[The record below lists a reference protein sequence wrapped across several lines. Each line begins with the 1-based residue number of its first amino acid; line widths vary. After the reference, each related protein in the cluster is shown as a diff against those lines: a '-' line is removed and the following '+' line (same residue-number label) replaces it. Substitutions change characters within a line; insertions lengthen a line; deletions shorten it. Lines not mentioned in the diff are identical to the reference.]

1 MTGKM
6 VNLVDKDGNA
16 IRKGRIRPALMTA
29 LRLIVEEGLSQDAAA
44 KRVGMKGPSL
54 TVALHK
60 PHVRAALAGVKRAW
74 LESQTSKAWLTVANL
89 AESAVSEDVR
99 LKASRTFLDAAG
111 ELTPDDKGGAGPRQL
126 IQIITR
132 SVQMGGQPLDQ
143 RLPGVVEALPRNLID
158 VTPSDSGEV

>member
-1 MTGKM
+1 MTHS
-6 VNLVDKDGNA
+6 LAPLQDKDGKA
-16 IRKGRIRPALMTA
+16 LRKGRIRPALMTA
-29 LRLIVEEGLSQDAAA
+29 IRLIVEQGLSQVDAAQ
-44 KRVGMKGPSL
+44 RVGMKQESL
-54 TVALHK
+54 SKALHK
-60 PHVRAALAGVKRAW
+60 PHVKVALAGVKRAW

-132 SVQMGGQPLDQ
+132 SVQMGAQPLDQ
-143 RLPGVVEALPRNLID
+143 RLPGVVEALPAQYID